1 MLWDGAYGFSSLSEK
16 TRKSIRLQISLQ
28 RQHFLLSYLKDLRI
42 GPAGVWTRD
51 LPPNNLFSWRTE
63 RAAEIQPKPRLPS
76 VIRVGVAP
84 RLFLRNNTL
93 LQNYAC
99 DHNLTLDVTLETGG
113 SYRKLRSKNV
123 QGLFKGSYMDNHL
136 KLKER
141 FPGMTIAKRGV
152 QDTRHNA
159 MKCQLW
165 ATKIHVTFA
174 QAWLAQVGEHRSAKR
189 KSAGWIPEQRLV
201 IEPASPCFG
210 IFDIQ
215 LKTVFII
222 SVDVLWLFLMFDVC
236 KVLIFY
242 SHYVTSCRQNVTL

>member
-1 MLWDGAYGFSSLSEK
+1 MRLHVVALESIWYRLSILWLAEGLVVVTQPVLQEFPVVWYLSSHTK
-16 TRKSIRLQISLQ
+16 TN
-28 RQHFLLSYLKDLRI
+28 
-42 GPAGVWTRD
+42 A
-51 LPPNNLFSWRTE
+51 
-63 RAAEIQPKPRLPS
+63 
-76 VIRVGVAP
+76 
-84 RLFLRNNTL
+84 
-93 LQNYAC
+93 
-99 DHNLTLDVTLETGG
+99 VTLKFFPAVPAACSPSFYARERSRPST
-113 SYRKLRSKNV
+113 KL
-123 QGLFKGSYMDNHL
+123 L
-136 KLKER
+136 
-141 FPGMTIAKRGV
+141 I
-152 QDTRHNA
+152 
-159 MKCQLW
+159 

-242 SHYVTSCRQNVTL
+242 SHYVTSCGQNVTL